1 MSYILT
7 WESSAL
13 NTYFEEIDFV
23 LLKWNTK
30 EVEKFKNLVDENL
43 ERLVKNP
50 EIGIFNFKYKIYS
63 LVISKQT
70 TLYYHFNSITNQI
83 ELIVFWNNLR
93 NPDDLI
99 KLL

>member
-7 WESSAL
+7 WESTAL
-13 NTYFEEIDFV
+13 DTYFEEIDFI
-23 LLKWNTK
+23 LLKWNSK
-30 EVEKFKNLVDENL
+30 EVEKFKNLVGENL
-43 ERLVKNP
+43 ERLAKNP
-50 EIGIFNFKYKIYS
+50 EIGIFNFKCKIYF

-70 TLYYHFNSITNQI
+70 TLYYDFNSTTNQI
-83 ELIVFWNNLR
+83 ELIVFWNNLK